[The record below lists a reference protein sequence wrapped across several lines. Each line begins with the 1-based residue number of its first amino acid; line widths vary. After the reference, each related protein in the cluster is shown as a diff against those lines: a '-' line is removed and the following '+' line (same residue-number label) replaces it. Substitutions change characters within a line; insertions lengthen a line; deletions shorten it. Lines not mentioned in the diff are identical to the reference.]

1 MNRNREEGGKE
12 KPIIIL
18 IGTEGKDTEPLYFNT
33 VIDRKRIRQ
42 RANVKVIGPLG
53 QHKQLIDE
61 VAIRRAMKAK
71 ELDVGEEDVECW
83 AVCDKDNM
91 DCKLRELE
99 EYSKSKDIILAFSN
113 PCFELFILQHLTLS
127 ASNANSA
134 QLKQKINTELRKI
147 RRGLVYDKT
156 DLSWLD
162 NLIDS
167 DPSILIR
174 AIQNCENM
182 ENVDNTPY
190 LTVHHLLK
198 RLLEMAS

>member
-1 MNRNREEGGKE
+1 MNRNREKGGDE
-12 KPIIIL
+12 KPVVIL
-18 IGTEGKDTEPLYFNT
+18 IGTEGKKTEPLYFNI

-42 RANVKVIGPLG
+42 RANVQVIGSLG

-61 VAIRRAMKAK
+61 IVIKRAMKAK
-71 ELDVGEEDVECW
+71 EVGIGEGDVECW
-83 AVCDKDNM
+83 AVCDKDRMN
-91 DCKLRELE
+91 CTLRELE
-99 EYSKSKDIILAFSN
+99 EYAASKGVILAFSN

-127 ASNANSA
+127 ASNADFA

-147 RRGLVYDKT
+147 RRGLIYDKT

-162 NLIDS
+162 DLIDL
-167 DPSILIR
+167 DPNILIR
-174 AIQNCENM
+174 AIQNCRNM
-182 ENVDNTPY
+182 EDADNTPY